1 MGKPTQTLGLEWGNE
16 SPLRAPLGHKACEEL
31 SVKMGYSSA
40 NFALRGWNIT
50 VRGNHVYGWAAG
62 PKHRLDVSFSASKLA
77 AARDLPHGIIGQ
89 SFASEEPR
97 HGKVDLY
104 PEVGGSWDLAD
115 VGGAAADCSALS
127 PP

>member
-1 MGKPTQTLGLEWGNE
+1 
-16 SPLRAPLGHKACEEL
+16 
-31 SVKMGYSSA
+31 MGYSSA
-40 NFALRGWNIT
+40 VWTVRGWTIT
-50 VRGNHVYGWAAG
+50 VRGNHVYDRTSG
-62 PKHRLDVSFSASKLA
+62 PLHRLDVSFSASKLA

-89 SFASEEPR
+89 SFASEDPR